1 MIPSFFDS
9 QIEHRRNNMIY
20 KAALIGIGF
29 LMSVNA
35 WGQPDNFKF
44 GMGIPEGPDEGYD
57 ELPIKAKLTNESYR
71 AVDTKASLEKYAP
84 SASTQGQYGTC
95 TAWAAGYCGR
105 TILEAQR
112 HGWDSQATI
121 DDNAF
126 SPGFIYRVTT
136 PKTSCNGAFVSDCI
150 KNIKT
155 LGIPKLSD
163 YSEDCP
169 QTAIPKSIYKKAE
182 AYKMTGY
189 ATLWNTSNPSTPK
202 ERVQAVKKSINEG
215 NPVVIAMYVPNS
227 FCYSKGPTWI
237 KKSTDKAVGDQGHAH
252 GRHAMCIIGY
262 DDDQDGG
269 AFRVQ
274 NSWSAAWADKGY
286 IWVKYED
293 AAEFIY
299 QAVEMFKMPSVAKKE
314 DKNQL
319 AGSLKLKEDTG
330 QEMTASLKGN
340 SYYQMNKAY
349 RSGTRFRIYLN
360 NDQAAYVYAIGS
372 DNSNKIYQ
380 VFPHKKGVSPAL
392 NYSKN
397 SVPIPSEDQ
406 HIRMDGNVGTDYLCV
421 IYSKL
426 PLNLDDIK
434 KSISKQSSRYSFQEK
449 VARVLGSQLM
459 SDKEVQYNSQN
470 GVMSFKAEAKG
481 KSIATLFVQLE
492 HID

>member
-1 MIPSFFDS
+1 
-9 QIEHRRNNMIY
+9 MIY

-29 LMSVNA
+29 LMSVNVWA
-35 WGQPDNFKF
+35 QPDNFKY
-44 GMGIPEGPDEGYD
+44 GMGIPEGPDEEYD
-57 ELPIKAKLTNESYR
+57 KLPIKAKLTRENYR
-71 AVDTKASLEKYAP
+71 SVDTKASLEKYTP
-84 SASTQGQYGTC
+84 TPKSQGQYGTC

-112 HGWDSQATI
+112 RGWDAQSTI
-121 DDNAF
+121 DENAF
-126 SPGFIYRVTT
+126 SPGFIYRITT
-136 PKTSCNGAFVSDCI
+136 PKTSCNGAFVADCVKNI
-150 KNIKT
+150 KNI
-155 LGIPKLSD
+155 GIPKLSD

-169 QTAIPKSIYKKAE
+169 QKEIPKSIYKKAE
-182 AYKMTGY
+182 LYKMSGY
-189 ATLWNTSNPSTPK
+189 ATLWNAANPSKPK
-202 ERVQAVKKSINEG
+202 ERVQAVKKSIDEG

-237 KKSTDKAVGDQGHAH
+237 KKSTDVANSDQGHAH

-262 DDDQDGG
+262 DDEKDGG

-274 NSWSAAWADKGY
+274 NSWSTAWADKGF
-286 IWVKYED
+286 IWLKYED

-299 QAVEMFKMPSVAKKE
+299 QAVEMFKMPSLAKKNE
-314 DKNQL
+314 KNQL
-319 AGSLKLKEDTG
+319 AGSLILKEDTG
-330 QEMTASLKGN
+330 QEMKASLKRNN
-340 SYYQMNKAY
+340 SYEMDKAY

-360 NDQAAYVYAIGS
+360 NNQPAYVYALGS
-372 DNSNKIYQ
+372 DNSNKIFQ

-426 PLNLDDIK
+426 PLNLDDLK
-434 KSISKQSSRYSFQEK
+434 KSISKESSRYSFQEK
-449 VARVLGSQLM
+449 VQRVLGSQLM
-459 SDKEVQYNSQN
+459 SGDEIQYNSKN
-470 GVMSFKAEAKG
+470 GVMSFKAEATG
-481 KSIATLFVQLE
+481 KSIATLFVQIE

>member
-1 MIPSFFDS
+1 MI
-9 QIEHRRNNMIY
+9 H
-20 KAALIGIGF
+20 KVALIGIGF
-29 LMSVNA
+29 LMSLNA
-35 WGQPDNFKF
+35 WAQPDNFNF
-44 GMGIPEGPDEGYD
+44 GMGIPEGTDEEYD
-57 ELPIKAKLTNESYR
+57 NLPIKAKLTQESYR
-71 AVDTKASLEKYAP
+71 AVDTKASLAKYAP
-84 SASTQGQYGTC
+84 TPKSQGQYGTC

-112 HGWDSQATI
+112 QGWDSQSKI

-136 PKTSCNGAFVSDCI
+136 PKTSCNGAFVSDCV
-150 KNIKT
+150 KKIKT
-155 LGIPKLSD
+155 VGIAKLSD
-163 YSEDCP
+163 YDEDCP
-169 QTAIPKSIYKKAE
+169 QSDIPKSIYKKAD
-182 AYKMTGY
+182 AYKINGY
-189 ATLWNTSNPSTPK
+189 ATLWNTANPLTEK
-202 ERVQAVKKSINEG
+202 ERVQAVKKSIDEG

-237 KKSTDKAVGDQGHAH
+237 KKSTDVADGNQGHMH

-262 DDDQDGG
+262 DNEKDGG

-274 NSWSAAWADKGY
+274 NSWGKAWADDGS

-299 QAVEMFKMPSVAKKE
+299 QAVEMFKMPSVAKE
-314 DKNQL
+314 DEKNTL
-319 AGSLKLKEDTG
+319 AGSLRLVENTG
-330 QEMTASLKGN
+330 QEMKASLKN
-340 SYYQMNKAY
+340 DHYEMNKAY

-360 NDQAAYVYAIGS
+360 NNQPAYVYAIGS

-380 VFPHKKGVSPAL
+380 VFPHKKGISPAL
-392 NYSKN
+392 NYSQN
-397 SVPIPSEDQ
+397 SVPIPSENQ
-406 HIRMDGNVGTDYLCV
+406 HVRMDGNVGTDYLCV

-434 KSISKQSSRYSFQEK
+434 KSISRQSSRYSFQEK
-449 VARVLGSQLM
+449 VQRVLGSQLM
-459 SDKEVQYNSQN
+459 FGKEIQYDTQN
-470 GVMSFKAEAKG
+470 GTMSFKAEAKG

>member
-1 MIPSFFDS
+1 
-9 QIEHRRNNMIY
+9 MIY

-35 WGQPDNFKF
+35 WGQPDDFKF
-44 GMGIPEGPDEGYD
+44 GMGIPEGTDEEYNN
-57 ELPIKAKLTNESYR
+57 LPIKAKLTRENYR
-71 AVDTKASLEKYAP
+71 SVDTKASLQKYAP
-84 SASTQGQYGTC
+84 TVNNQGQYGTC

-112 HGWDSQATI
+112 QGWDVQSTI

-136 PKTSCNGAFVSDCI
+136 TKANCNGAFVSDCI

-155 LGIPKLSD
+155 VGIPKLSD
-163 YSEDCP
+163 YSVDCP
-169 QTAIPKSIYKKAE
+169 QKEIPKSIYKKAE
-182 AYKMTGY
+182 AYKMSGY
-189 ATLWNTSNPSTPK
+189 ATLWNAANPSKPK
-202 ERVQAVKKSINEG
+202 ERVQAVKKSIDEG

-237 KKSTDKAVGDQGHAH
+237 KKSTDAAVGDQGHAH

-262 DDDQDGG
+262 DDEKDGG
-269 AFRVQ
+269 AFRIQ
-274 NSWSAAWADKGY
+274 NSWSSAWGDKGY

-299 QAVEMFKMPSVAKKE
+299 QAIEMFKMPSVAKKDE
-314 DKNQL
+314 KNKL

-330 QEMTASLKGN
+330 QEMTASLTANN
-340 SYYQMNKAY
+340 SYETDKAY

-360 NDQAAYVYAIGS
+360 NNQPAYVYALGS

-397 SVPIPSEDQ
+397 SVPIPSEEH
-406 HIRMDGNVGTDYLCV
+406 HIRMDGNIGTDFLCV

-434 KSISKQSSRYSFQEK
+434 KSISQQSSRYSFQEK
-449 VARVLGSQLM
+449 IQRVLGSQLM
-459 SDKEVQYNSQN
+459 SGQEVQYNSQN
-470 GVMSFKAEAKG
+470 GVMSFKAEATG
-481 KSIATLFVQLE
+481 KSIATLLLQME

>member
-1 MIPSFFDS
+1 MRD
-9 QIEHRRNNMIY
+9 
-20 KAALIGIGF
+20 KVALIGIGI
-29 LMSVNA
+29 LLSVHA
-35 WGQPDNFKF
+35 WAQPENFKF
-44 GMGIPEGPDEGYD
+44 GMGIPEGPDAEYD
-57 ELPIKAKLTNESYR
+57 NLPIKAKLTNESYR

-84 SASTQGQYGTC
+84 TAKSQGQYGTC

-112 HGWDSQATI
+112 QGWESQSKI
-121 DDNAF
+121 DEHAF

-136 PKTSCNGAFVSDCI
+136 PKTSCNGAFVSECV
-150 KNIKT
+150 KNIQT
-155 LGIPKLSD
+155 IGIPKLSD
-163 YSEDCP
+163 YDEDCP
-169 QTAIPKSIYKKAE
+169 QTAIPKSVYKKAE
-182 AYKMTGY
+182 PYKMTGY
-189 ATLWNTSNPSTPK
+189 ATLWNTANPLTEK
-202 ERVQAVKKSINEG
+202 ARVQALKKSIDEG

-237 KKSTDKAVGDQGHAH
+237 KKSTDIADGNQGHAH
-252 GRHAMCIIGY
+252 GRHAMCLIGY
-262 DDDQDGG
+262 DDEQDGG

-274 NSWSAAWADKGY
+274 NSWGPAWADNGF

-299 QAVEMFKMPSVAKKE
+299 QAVEMFKMPSIAKKDE
-314 DKNQL
+314 KNKL
-319 AGSLKLKEDTG
+319 AGSLQLVENTG
-330 QEMTASLKGN
+330 QEMKASLKGEN
-340 SYYQMNKAY
+340 YYEMNKAY

-360 NDQAAYVYAIGS
+360 NNQPAYVYALGS

-397 SVPIPSEDQ
+397 SVPIPSETQ
-406 HIRMDGNVGTDYLCV
+406 HVRMDGNVGTDYLCV

-426 PLNLDDIK
+426 PLNLEDIK
-434 KSISKQSSRYSFQEK
+434 KSISRQSSRYSFQEK
-449 VARVLGSQLM
+449 VQRVLGSQLM
-459 SDKEVQYNSQN
+459 SGDEIVYNAQN
-470 GVMSFKAEAKG
+470 GKMSFKAEATG

>member
-1 MIPSFFDS
+1 
-9 QIEHRRNNMIY
+9 MIY

-29 LMSVNA
+29 LMSVNVWA
-35 WGQPDNFKF
+35 QPDNFKY
-44 GMGIPEGPDEGYD
+44 GMGIPEGPDEEYD
-57 ELPIKAKLTNESYR
+57 KLPIKAKLTRENYR
-71 AVDTKASLEKYAP
+71 SVDTKASLEKYTP
-84 SASTQGQYGTC
+84 TPKSQGQYGTC

-112 HGWDSQATI
+112 RGWDAQSTI
-121 DDNAF
+121 DENAF
-126 SPGFIYRVTT
+126 SPGFIYRITT
-136 PKTSCNGAFVSDCI
+136 PKTSCNGAFVADCVKNI
-150 KNIKT
+150 KNI
-155 LGIPKLSD
+155 GIPKLSD

-169 QTAIPKSIYKKAE
+169 QKEIPKSIYKKAE
-182 AYKMTGY
+182 LYKMSGY
-189 ATLWNTSNPSTPK
+189 ATLWNAANPSKPK
-202 ERVQAVKKSINEG
+202 ERVQAVKKSIDEG

-237 KKSTDKAVGDQGHAH
+237 KKSTDVANSDQGHAH

-262 DDDQDGG
+262 DDEKDGG

-274 NSWSAAWADKGY
+274 NSWSTAWADKGF
-286 IWVKYED
+286 IWLKYED

-299 QAVEMFKMPSVAKKE
+299 QAVEMFKMPSLAKKNE
-314 DKNQL
+314 KNQL
-319 AGSLKLKEDTG
+319 AGSLILKEDTG
-330 QEMTASLKGN
+330 QEMKASLKRNN
-340 SYYQMNKAY
+340 SYEMDKAY

-360 NDQAAYVYAIGS
+360 NNLPAYVYALGS
-372 DNSNKIYQ
+372 DNSNKIFQ

-426 PLNLDDIK
+426 PLNLDDLK
-434 KSISKQSSRYSFQEK
+434 KSISKESSRYSFQEK
-449 VARVLGSQLM
+449 VQRVLGSQLM
-459 SDKEVQYNSQN
+459 SGDEIQYNSKN
-470 GVMSFKAEAKG
+470 GVMSFKAEATG
-481 KSIATLFVQLE
+481 KSIATLFVQIE